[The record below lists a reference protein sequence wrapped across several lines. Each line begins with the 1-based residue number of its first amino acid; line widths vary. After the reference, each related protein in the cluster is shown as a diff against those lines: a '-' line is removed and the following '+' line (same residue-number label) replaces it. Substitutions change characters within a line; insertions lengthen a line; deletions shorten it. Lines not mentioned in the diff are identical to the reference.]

1 MFLQSIYNIF
11 FVSMAMSIIKCN
23 SESACVCTTVQCPMV
38 GENKLIMGNGYADL
52 LYEYIS
58 HNDIPVVSSVTG
70 TIKHNSL
77 DKGTDTTSCTQ
88 SYARSLDGP
97 EQDCD
102 AGHILANRLGGY
114 GNEPINIFPQDLSI
128 NRGSYAQF
136 ESKIYDCMI
145 DFDDAEGN
153 LSWSF
158 HYENNNATKP
168 NKVDYQA
175 VFIESNCADL
185 SETFTN

>member
-1 MFLQSIYNIF
+1 MFFRLLLLCTPLYLIHAS
-11 FVSMAMSIIKCN
+11 S
-23 SESACVCTTVQCPMV
+23 CVCTTVDCPV
-38 GENKLIMGNGYADL
+38 EGNNTIIMGNGGANIDYT
-52 LYEYIS
+52 Y
-58 HNDIPVVSSVTG
+58 
-70 TIKHNSL
+70 IKHNDYEVVVSAFGTIIPDSL
-77 DKGTDTTSCTQ
+77 DNGTGTTSCTQ

-128 NRGSYAQF
+128 NRGSYSQF
-136 ESKIYDCMI
+136 EAKIYDCMI
-145 DFDDAEGN
+145 DFDNTEGN

-158 HYENNNATKP
+158 HYENTNVTKP

-175 VFIESNCADL
+175 IFIGSNCSDI

>member
-1 MFLQSIYNIF
+1 
-11 FVSMAMSIIKCN
+11 
-23 SESACVCTTVQCPMV
+23 
-38 GENKLIMGNGYADL
+38 
-52 LYEYIS
+52 
-58 HNDIPVVSSVTG
+58 
-70 TIKHNSL
+70 L
-77 DKGTDTTSCTQ
+77 DD
-88 SYARSLDGP
+88 P

-128 NRGSYAQF
+128 NRGSYAQL

-145 DFDDAEGN
+145 DFDNAEGN

-158 HYENNNATKP
+158 YYENTNSTKP

-175 VFIESNCADL
+175 VFIGSNCSDL

>member
-1 MFLQSIYNIF
+1 
-11 FVSMAMSIIKCN
+11 
-23 SESACVCTTVQCPMV
+23 
-38 GENKLIMGNGYADL
+38 
-52 LYEYIS
+52 
-58 HNDIPVVSSVTG
+58 
-70 TIKHNSL
+70 
-77 DKGTDTTSCTQ
+77 
-88 SYARSLDGP
+88 
-97 EQDCD
+97 
-102 AGHILANRLGGY
+102 
-114 GNEPINIFPQDLSI
+114 
-128 NRGSYAQF
+128 
-136 ESKIYDCMI
+136 MI